1 MQNRWLLL
9 GIVGALLIGFAG
21 SALLLI
27 RSLERLP
34 RTEIVVSPPS
44 GWKTGDTQEIA
55 FYFRTAE
62 GGRPLTDLPVH
73 FQIRGPRSDSP
84 PLIKVPLT
92 ERQPGCYVA
101 RVFLPPGVP
110 EGPFR
115 ARLFLPSYPE
125 ADLAAFA
132 LRLAPPLALVVV
144 PPSLPLFAGETGIFE
159 VAGLDLSTARP
170 LPNLLTR
177 VRAVPPS
184 GLEIVN
190 RTLVTSSTTG
200 TGRFILRLPTTAGP
214 GDFQVHLTA
223 GRVKTSLL
231 FPFQPRPL
239 ASLLPDL
246 DRLIPG
252 FDFWHRLLS
261 PGARAEP
268 PAELIWSEPPPVP
281 PPAWE
286 ARFIDQRLF
295 ITFDQALPSPH
306 RLEIWARNHLMAS
319 HALASAAGMLRIP
332 FPGSFPKGLPL
343 RLRIW
348 SASGTTI
355 LAEDLVLPPQG
366 DESARTGGPQGRSPV
381 AQLAARLG
389 LSPTEMLRRL
399 LATQCHKPLA
409 FQVSLQDGLLADR
422 LQKWA
427 GAVLLVFPAAL
438 ALLVGLLLVV
448 GPRRP
453 TPDTPE
459 TAWLSWHGR
468 LALVVIGGFLATA
481 LATGS
486 TGHPLIGFL
495 LVIWGLSLGYGLHGG
510 HFTFHPRLGAG
521 LLLAWGYLGGLAGID
536 LLAAQVGLPPDLVW
550 PGRIWIIAS
559 FAAASLGL
567 GLIGLLHLPAAGLPV
582 VVSTKAGAGQRLTA
596 FFLRGT
602 WEAAAGLT
610 LALAAAFGG
619 IFWTLEEWDRRHPSP
634 VSLPPPP
641 SARPIPLLAP
651 QISSDL
657 VFQHLAVT
665 PAPPGAPG
673 IMAPSLSLP
682 PLDSWLSRRASPS
695 RFLLLRHRRR
705 WTGRPIRRLEIIL
718 ETRTFWDRVV
728 DQLLLLPRTPMRL
741 CQEARARCA
750 RFPCLDPDEQEN
762 EVPVLEAL
770 LGDLAQLLLDRIRS
784 RQPLEAALKNALE
797 EVFHRFSQFIYVDPT
812 IKVHVRSAPS
822 LGEAVPDP
830 TEGDVIPLPFLE
842 TDSDQEMVPLTPD
855 QLEQCFQPGGELLLT
870 GPRGTAIFQ
879 IQPETFTLTRGVSFR
894 PDLEIDLLEIRRR
907 HPLIL
912 RLGF

>member
-1 MQNRWLLL
+1 VTPLDLDVSLERPDPALRRGRRRLVL
-9 GIVGALLIGFAG
+9 VGALFTALFGGIGLR
-21 SALLLI
+21 LLDLAPEERTVEAASEPAI
-27 RSLERLP
+27 VAPARRRPDLVDRRGELLATDIPVPSLAADPVQVSDP
-34 RTEIVVSPPS
+34 R
-44 GWKTGDTQEIA
+44 
-55 FYFRTAE
+55 RTAE
-62 GGRPLTDLPVH
+62 
-73 FQIRGPRSDSP
+73 
-84 PLIKVPLT
+84 
-92 ERQPGCYVA
+92 
-101 RVFLPPGVP
+101 
-110 EGPFR
+110 
-115 ARLFLPSYPE
+115 
-125 ADLAAFA
+125 
-132 LRLAPPLALVVV
+132 RLARILVGIDPGLLERRLAK
-144 PPSLPLFAGETGIFE
+144 AK
-159 VAGLDLSTARP
+159 A
-170 LPNLLTR
+170 
-177 VRAVPPS
+177 
-184 GLEIVN
+184 
-190 RTLVTSSTTG
+190 
-200 TGRFILRLPTTAGP
+200 
-214 GDFQVHLTA
+214 A
-223 GRVKTSLL
+223 GRRFEWVE
-231 FPFQPRPL
+231 
-239 ASLLPDL
+239 
-246 DRLIPG
+246 
-252 FDFWHRLLS
+252 HR
-261 PGARAEP
+261 
-268 PAELIWSEPPPVP
+268 
-281 PPAWE
+281 
-286 ARFIDQRLF
+286 
-295 ITFDQALPSPH
+295 IT
-306 RLEIWARNHLMAS
+306 
-319 HALASAAGMLRIP
+319 
-332 FPGSFPKGLPL
+332 
-343 RLRIW
+343 
-348 SASGTTI
+348 
-355 LAEDLVLPPQG
+355 
-366 DESARTGGPQGRSPV
+366 PV